1 MRTAVL
7 LSLTL
12 LFASC
17 TATLDSA
24 PATASGPLTR
34 QQAIDAAMRIASSSK
49 PEVGAPIGSLSIAKV
64 EQTTLGEALQR
75 LPGKPSPSAGYS
87 PQMQVWYVAIDGLW
101 PALPPNPPNLGTT
114 STQVPYHQL
123 VAILDARTG
132 MEIETW
138 MTP

>member
-12 LFASC
+12 MFAAC
-17 TATLDSA
+17 TAALGSPT
-24 PATASGPLTR
+24 ATASGPLTR

-64 EQTTLGEALQR
+64 EQMTLGEALQR

-87 PQMQVWYVAIDGLW
+87 TQMQVWYVEIDGLW
-101 PALPPNPPNLGTT
+101 PASPPDPGAIA
-114 STQVPYHQL
+114 TQVPYHQL

>member
-12 LFASC
+12 LFAAC

-24 PATASGPLTR
+24 TATASGPLTR

-49 PEVGAPIGSLSIAKV
+49 PEVGAPIGTLSITRV

-101 PALPPNPPNLGTT
+101 PALPPNLGA
-114 STQVPYHQL
+114 SATQVPYHQL

>member
-12 LFASC
+12 IFAAC

-24 PATASGPLTR
+24 TATAFGPLMR
-34 QQAIDAAMRIASSSK
+34 QQAIDAAMRIASSSR
-49 PEVGAPIGSLSIAKV
+49 PEVGAPVGPLSVAKV

-75 LPGKPSPSAGYS
+75 LPGKPSPSAGYG
-87 PQMQVWYVAIDGLW
+87 PNMPVWYVAIDGLW
-101 PALPPNPPNLGTT
+101 PAAAPALGATT
-114 STQVPYHQL
+114 TQVPYRQL